1 MQEIIRLLGEYNRSA
16 NTKLYRLLDS
26 ADPPVITA
34 ESGSYFSGILGL
46 LNHILLSDLG
56 WFRAF
61 RDGSLKLPML
71 KSPVLDFEHPGWRNN
86 LHANFSDLR
95 SHRESMDEL
104 IIALAVQTP
113 ESLFLDD
120 IRIKDY
126 SGRERIYPFGKVL
139 MHVFN
144 HQTHHRGA
152 VSQILD
158 ENNIENDYSNLH
170 ELLLQLG

>member
-1 MQEIIRLLGEYNRSA
+1 MGEYNRSA
-16 NTKLYRLLDS
+16 NTKFYRLLDS

-61 RDGSLKLPML
+61 RDSGLKLPML
-71 KSPVLDFEHPGWRNN
+71 KSPVLDFEHPGRRNS

-104 IIALAVQTP
+104 IIAPAVETP
-113 ESLFLDD
+113 ESLFLGGC
-120 IRIKDY
+120 RI
-126 SGRERIYPFGKVL
+126 
-139 MHVFN
+139 
-144 HQTHHRGA
+144 
-152 VSQILD
+152 
-158 ENNIENDYSNLH
+158 
-170 ELLLQLG
+170 